1 MKLNI
6 TAILTLDQVR
16 EVVDALDPDVPAIVS
31 VFAGRIAD
39 TGRDPVPLMSEAA
52 AICAAKPKA
61 ELLWASP
68 RELLNIF
75 QAEECGCH
83 IITVTPEHPEEAVD
97 GRQAARRALARH
109 REDVL
114 QRRRRG
120 GIQAVI
126 VTRTPFRVTLG
137 GGGTDLPSYYSQHG
151 GFIFAMGLDKYMY
164 VIVNR
169 PTVGAKLRLHYSQ
182 SEVVDHVSELRHE
195 LAREALRAHGVEHS
209 FEVGSIADL
218 PAGTGLGSSSCYLVG
233 LLNALHHDRRD
244 YVPLQALA
252 EEACHIELDIL
263 EQPIGKQDQYMA
275 AYGGL
280 TVLEIAKD
288 GTVAV
293 RQLRPSSSDI
303 AEFVAHTHIYYTG
316 SQRDAREVLHDQN
329 VAMQKK
335 DSVDHA
341 RVADSLHR
349 IKDLG
354 YRILDV
360 DRDARTTT
368 SGASC
373 STSTGRT
380 RRSSPA
386 RSRCSK
392 VDEIYDEVRERF
404 GVLGGKII
412 GAGGGGF
419 LMLYCASHHA
429 QLERSWSSSGM
440 PRMHYTIEP
449 EGTKVVA
456 QMGPGF
462 LSPRRRWR
470 CRRARDARSRS
481 GSSAAASPE
490 SRWRRI
496 STKTSTSWRRARASA
511 ACAARSSRTA
521 SRSTPPART
530 SCSARTRKC

>member
-1 MKLNI
+1 
-6 TAILTLDQVR
+6 
-16 EVVDALDPDVPAIVS
+16 
-31 VFAGRIAD
+31 
-39 TGRDPVPLMSEAA
+39 
-52 AICAAKPKA
+52 
-61 ELLWASP
+61 
-68 RELLNIF
+68 
-75 QAEECGCH
+75 
-83 IITVTPEHPEEAVD
+83 
-97 GRQAARRALARH
+97 
-109 REDVL
+109 
-114 QRRRRG
+114 
-120 GIQAVI
+120 VI

-164 VIVNR
+164 VMVNR
-169 PTVGAKLRLHYSQ
+169 PTVGAKLRLHYSH

-195 LAREALRAHGVEHS
+195 LAREALRAHGIEHS

-263 EQPIGKQDQYMA
+263 KQPIGKQDQYMA

-280 TVLEIAKD
+280 SVLEIARD

-293 RQLRPSSSDI
+293 RQLRPSSGDV

-329 VAMQKK
+329 VAMQTK
-335 DSVDHA
+335 DAVHHD

-354 YRILDV
+354 YRILDALERSEF
-360 DRDARTTT
+360 DLWGQLLDEHWQNKKKL
-368 SGASC
+368 SGKISLQ
-373 STSTGRT
+373 
-380 RRSSPA
+380 
-386 RSRCSK
+386 K
-392 VDEIYDEVRERF
+392 VDEIYDDVRERF

-419 LMLYCASHHA
+419 LMLYSAGHHS
-429 QLERSWSSSGM
+429 QLEKFMEQRGF

-449 EGTKVVA
+449 EGTKVVS

-462 LSPRRRWR
+462 LS
-470 CRRARDARSRS
+470 
-481 GSSAAASPE
+481 AAQAAPIPE
-490 SRWRRI
+490 
-496 STKTSTSWRRARASA
+496 TV
-511 ACAARSSRTA
+511 
-521 SRSTPPART
+521 
-530 SCSARTRKC
+530 